1 MRIHARYGAPGIN
14 IPSKTDER
22 AELVYVL
29 WKALESGKSSNAAGV
44 ESNTANS
51 PPDAVTPASMKE
63 DVDIITST
71 LENPGYLAEIAEHY
85 YRDKRFHLSFTKS
98 LTSIEWTC
106 LQSRGRNACAAYKLL
121 QMRCGGGRREVQMFL
136 QSQPSLTLLEQ
147 RPHGVGG
154 EVSSEVVGFEPAQ
167 GDDC

>member
-29 WKALESGKSSNAAGV
+29 WKALES
-44 ESNTANS
+44 
-51 PPDAVTPASMKE
+51 DAVTPASMKE

-98 LTSIEWTC
+98 LVHTV
-106 LQSRGRNACAAYKLL
+106 A
-121 QMRCGGGRREVQMFL
+121 
-136 QSQPSLTLLEQ
+136 
-147 RPHGVGG
+147 
-154 EVSSEVVGFEPAQ
+154 
-167 GDDC
+167 